1 MTPRFANADLG
12 ANSAKNPRY
21 SAILGPIRKTCFCA
35 LLVLSACKGDP
46 IYRDRTVT
54 VNVPVAQPCANPRPA
69 TVTPL
74 SERYSDEAWQAL
86 DARQKAAAVA
96 RQGLDRQTYG
106 EQLYAATAGCPVIS
120 E

>member
-1 MTPRFANADLG
+1 MTKPLTI
-12 ANSAKNPRY
+12 
-21 SAILGPIRKTCFCA
+21 ILLYGGIVSLA
-35 LLVLSACKGDP
+35 ACKGDP

-69 TVTPL
+69 PVAPL
-74 SERYSDEAWQAL
+74 SERYTDEAWAAL

-106 EQLYAATAGCPVIS
+106 EQLYAATAACPVIS